1 MKGERNDRK
10 GQDKKG
16 KERTMKKLALLICV
30 VMIAS
35 VLLVGCGGTG
45 DDTTGTTTTGGANQL
60 VIGISSAPTSLDE
73 QQISD
78 YNSDRVAS
86 EMYDTLLKF
95 EDNSTDVKAN
105 LATEWRI
112 SEDGKVYTLKLR
124 DDVKFHDGTDFNAD
138 AVVYNYERFTSGEPQ
153 FVYAGPIFD
162 MVKSCEATGDYEVV
176 FTLNDPF
183 APFLVHL
190 AMTQFGMVSP
200 TAAGAVEPGTQAF
213 TDRIQAFGENPV
225 GSGPYK
231 FESRTGE
238 TEVVLVRNE
247 EYWGEKANLDKLIYR
262 FITDDNTRMNELES
276 GSIDIAVDPLP
287 DSIAGFSANP
297 DFQVF
302 KEEGL
307 HTWYLSLNTQ
317 MPPFNDAKVRQAF
330 YYAIDRDA
338 IVDNILLG
346 TGVKAENFLPPMTP
360 GYNKD
365 VPKYPFDPEKAKAL
379 LAEAGVENLVLDFW
393 VPEGGS
399 GMQQPDAM
407 ATAIQGDLADVGVTL
422 NIKKLEWGAYLDQ
435 MFGDIPYDKQEM
447 MLGQMSWIS
456 DNGDPDNFLYFLCHS
471 SQWPPNYNSAY
482 YKNEEFDEL
491 ITKARF
497 SPEWADREPLYK
509 DAQTI
514 LMTDLPYLPIDH
526 EFITSIAKSNISG
539 FVTHPRGF
547 FRTTG
552 VTLAD

>member
-1 MKGERNDRK
+1 MR
-10 GQDKKG
+10 
-16 KERTMKKLALLICV
+16 KLALLICV

-35 VLLVGCGGTG
+35 VLLVGCGG
-45 DDTTGTTTTGGANQL
+45 DTDSATTTTGGGANQL

-86 EMYDTLLKF
+86 ELYDTLLRFK
-95 EDNSTDVKAN
+95 DTSTEVEPC
-105 LATEWRI
+105 LATAWDI
-112 SEDGKVYTLKLR
+112 SEDGKTYTLALR
-124 DDVKFHDGTDFNAD
+124 EGVKFHDGTDFNAD
-138 AVVYNYERFTSGEPQ
+138 AVVYNYERFTSGDPK
-153 FVYAGPIFD
+153 FVYANPIFD
-162 MVKSCEATGDYEVV
+162 MVDSCEATGDYEVT
-176 FTLNDPF
+176 FKLKDPF

-190 AMTQFGMVSP
+190 AMTQFSIVSP
-200 TAAGAVEPGTQAF
+200 TAAESMDLQ
-213 TDRIQAFGENPV
+213 QFGENPV

-247 EYWGEKANLDKLIYR
+247 EYWGGAPKLEKLIYR

-287 DSIAGFSANP
+287 DSIAGFEASP
-297 DFQVF
+297 DFQVL

-317 MPPFNDAKVRQAF
+317 MPPFDNKLVRQAF
-330 YYAIDRDA
+330 YYAVDRNA

-346 TGVKAENFLPPMTP
+346 TGVVSKNFLPPMTP
-360 GYNKD
+360 GYNPD
-365 VPKYPFDPEKAKAL
+365 VPDYPFDPEKAKEL
-379 LAEAGVENLVLDFW
+379 LKEAGAEDLVIDFW

-407 ATAIQGDLADVGVTL
+407 ATAIQGDLKNVGVTL

-447 MLGQMSWIS
+447 LLGQMSWIS

-482 YKNEEFDEL
+482 YKNEKFDEL

-497 SPEWADREPLYK
+497 TPDWAEREPLYK
-509 DAQTI
+509 EAQTI
-514 LMTDLPYLPIDH
+514 LMDDLPYLPIDH
-526 EFITSIAKSNISG
+526 ELITSIARSNING

-547 FRTTG
+547 FRTTA
-552 VTLAD
+552 VTLSN